1 MSEGTIRYDLGSDA
15 IAVLT
20 LDDPSARVNT
30 MNAAFG
36 RSLRETVDR
45 LYTDRDRLRGVI
57 VTSAK
62 AGFFAGGDLKRLI
75 AVTPDDAAALFAEI
89 EAIKA
94 DLRRL
99 ETLGR
104 PVVAA
109 VNGTALGAGL
119 EIALACHHRVVADD
133 PDIEIGFPEVTLGLL
148 PGAGGVT
155 RALRMLG
162 LQKALLDV
170 LIEGRR
176 MRPSAALE
184 AGIVDQVVPAADLL
198 AAAAEAVGRLADGPA
213 PPMQPWDR
221 DDYRMPGGTPSSPKL
236 GAQLPAFPATLR
248 RQLKGAPYPA
258 PRAILAAAVE
268 GANVDFDTATRIE
281 SRYFVDLAT
290 GPIAKNMI
298 QAFFFDLQ
306 AVNAGASRPPGLPV
320 FAPRKVGVVGA
331 GMMGGGIAAVAA
343 RAGANVVVKDV
354 TVDDAE
360 RARART
366 AALLE
371 PQVAKGRLSAGDR
384 DAVLERVQVTDK
396 AADLADCDVVIE
408 AVFENAR
415 LKHEVFA
422 ELDQVVSPDALLCSN
437 TSTLPITGLATAV
450 SRPADFIGL
459 HFFSPVE
466 KMPLV
471 EIIVGRQTSDAAI
484 ARAYDVVRLLKKTP
498 IVVNDSRGFFTS
510 RVFGT
515 LVLEAAAMVGEG
527 ISPVSI
533 ERLATQA
540 GFPAP
545 PLAMLDEVS
554 LTLTRS
560 IRDEARSAAEA
571 AGVAVPL
578 DHPGMAV
585 IDRLVDEFGRRGK
598 AAGAGFY
605 DYPEGESKRLWPGL
619 AEAFSVDGVGE
630 LADPSAIEE
639 VQERLTFAMAIETVR
654 CIEEGVLR
662 STPEANIGSILGIGF
677 PALHGGAIQYVNAY
691 RGVGAAAFVERAGE
705 LRQRHGDRFAAP
717 QLLVD
722 KAGVG
727 QRL

>member
-1 MSEGTIRYDLGSDA
+1 MSDSTITYDLGADG

-36 RSLRETVDR
+36 RSLHEWVDR
-45 LYTDRDRLRGVI
+45 LYADRDELRGVI

-75 AVTPDDAAALFAEI
+75 TVTPDDSAALFAEL

-109 VNGTALGAGL
+109 INGSALGAGL

-155 RALRMLG
+155 RAVRMLG
-162 LQKALLDV
+162 LQTALLDV

-176 MRPSAALE
+176 MRPSAALG
-184 AGIVDQVVPAADLL
+184 AGIVDQADLL
-198 AAAAEAVGRLADGPA
+198 AAAAVAVDRLAGDPTLA
-213 PPMQPWDR
+213 TQPWDR
-221 DDYRMPGGTPSSPKL
+221 DDYRMPGGTPATPKL
-236 GAQLPAFPATLR
+236 AAQLPAFPATLR
-248 RQLKGAPYPA
+248 RKLKGAPYPA

-268 GANVDFDTATRIE
+268 GASVDFETATRIE
-281 SRYFVDLAT
+281 SRYFVDLAS

-306 AVNAGASRPPGLPV
+306 AVNAGAARPPGVPA
-320 FAPRKVGVVGA
+320 FAPRKVGVVGS

-343 RAGANVVVKDV
+343 RAGATVVVKDV

-360 RARART
+360 RARTRT
-366 AALLE
+366 AALLD
-371 PQVAKGRLSAGDR
+371 PQVAKGRLSAGER

-415 LKHEVFA
+415 LKQEVFA
-422 ELDQVVSPDALLCSN
+422 ELDEVVSPEALLCSN
-437 TSTLPITGLATAV
+437 TSTLPITLLATAV

-560 IRDEARSAAEA
+560 IRDEARSAAET
-571 AGVAVPL
+571 AGVAAPP

-605 DYPEGESKRLWPGL
+605 DYPEGEAKRLWPGL
-619 AEAFSVDGVGE
+619 ADAFAVDGAGE
-630 LADPSAIEE
+630 LTDRGAIDEL
-639 VQERLTFAMAIETVR
+639 QERLTFAMAIETVR
-654 CIEEGVLR
+654 CLEEGVLR
-662 STPEANIGSILGIGF
+662 STPEANVGSIFGIGF
-677 PALHGGAIQYVNAY
+677 PALHGGAIQYVNTY
-691 RGVGAAAFVERAGE
+691 RGVGAAAFLERAGE
-705 LRQRHGDRFAAP
+705 LRRRHGDRFAPP
-717 QLLVD
+717 QLLVG